1 MNTTMAKTIKRFN
14 ELLQQTEYLYRTRPT
29 RWIDDKSLCLKMD
42 DKKAAMESEWLNF
55 IGQPHEII
63 EVEGNH

>member
-1 MNTTMAKTIKRFN
+1 MAKTIKRFN
-14 ELLQQTEYLYRTRPT
+14 DLLQQTEYLYRTRPT

-42 DKKAAMESEWLNF
+42 DKKAARESEWLNF
-55 IGQPHEII
+55 IGQPHEVI

>member
-1 MNTTMAKTIKRFN
+1 MAKTIKRFN
-14 ELLQQTEYLYRTRPT
+14 EIILRTEYLHRVRPT
-29 RWIDDKSLCLKMD
+29 RWIDNKALCLKMD
-42 DKKAAMESEWLNF
+42 DAQAAKASAWLNA

>member
-1 MNTTMAKTIKRFN
+1 MAYTITRFN
-14 ELLQQTEYLYRTRPT
+14 IVLQQTEYLYRVRPT
-29 RWIDDKSLCLKMD
+29 RWTADRFLCLKMD
-42 DKKAAMESEWLNF
+42 EKKAKRESEWLTF

>member
-1 MNTTMAKTIKRFN
+1 MAKTIKRFN

-29 RWIDDKSLCLKMD
+29 RWINDKSLCLKMD
-42 DKKAAMESEWLNF
+42 DKEAAKESEWLKC
-55 IGQPHEII
+55 IGQPHEVI

>member
-1 MNTTMAKTIKRFN
+1 MAYTIKRFN
-14 ELLQQTEYLYRTRPT
+14 ELLQQTEYPYRIRPT
-29 RWIDDKSLCLKMD
+29 RWVVNKNLCLKMD
-42 DKKAAMESEWLNF
+42 EKKAKRESEWLTF

>member
-1 MNTTMAKTIKRFN
+1 MTYTIKRFN
-14 ELLQQTEYLYRTRPT
+14 ELLQQTEYLYRIRPT
-29 RWIDDKSLCLKMD
+29 RWVVNKNLCLKMD
-42 DKKAAMESEWLNF
+42 EKKAKRESEWLTF

>member
-1 MNTTMAKTIKRFN
+1 MAKTIKRFN

-29 RWIDDKSLCLKMD
+29 RWVTNKNLCLKMD
-42 DKKAAMESEWLNF
+42 DKKAARESKWLNV

>member
-1 MNTTMAKTIKRFN
+1 MAYTIKRFN
-14 ELLQQTEYLYRTRPT
+14 ELLQQTEYLYRIRPT
-29 RWIDDKSLCLKMD
+29 RWVVNKNLCLKMD
-42 DKKAAMESEWLNF
+42 EKKAKRESEWLTF